1 MDYLF
6 QKNIK
11 FQTTCEMNINLNIL
25 LSFYINRINK
35 IFKEQIGDLVDAVI
49 ILDNPLACFNRNNLK
64 MYHKVL

>member
-1 MDYLF
+1 M
-6 QKNIK
+6 
-11 FQTTCEMNINLNIL
+11 

-64 MYHKVL
+64 MYHKVLSPSFFVSTGAKML